1 MSEESCDTKE
11 AVIQKMKSE
20 NCLEYDGDNMDK
32 QIDGAVVKK
41 KLTDEEIR

>member
-32 QIDGAVVKK
+32 QIDEVVMKK
-41 KLTDEEIR
+41 KLTEGELR